1 MWVGIKWEL
10 GNEPD
15 LFKVGP
21 PRRHYTWSE
30 QDYLNEWFTWTTA
43 IHNALEAS
51 CPDLATSSKYR
62 YYAPSFAGAGSTSL
76 GPNASNFLN
85 PIKAWNSG
93 FANSSIISHISA
105 HNYIAGAES
114 PGVTLPGTLMNHTN
128 TIHSVSELL
137 NFSRSLHNPHSLPF
151 ILGETNSL
159 FRQGRPGLS
168 NTFGAALWGVDS
180 ISGTNYRYQS
190 WQPVDTNRSTK
201 GTKAPYYGNIAV
213 AALMGDVTGEAP
225 KIANLPLEREQEA
238 AYAAYVGDKLERI
251 VVVNLMAWNE
261 TDYNEEYW
269 SEGQRPVER
278 YRFQVPKGVKG
289 EVGLRR
295 LMANGSD
302 AISGVTFDGYSYNFE
317 LDEGRPVLL
326 GNVTRGE
333 SARVRKG
340 GWLQV
345 EVPWSSAVMVDF
357 GK

>member
-1 MWVGIKWEL
+1 
-10 GNEPD
+10 
-15 LFKVGP
+15 
-21 PRRHYTWSE
+21 
-30 QDYLNEWFTWTTA
+30 
-43 IHNALEAS
+43 
-51 CPDLATSSKYR
+51 
-62 YYAPSFAGAGSTSL
+62 
-76 GPNASNFLN
+76 
-85 PIKAWNSG
+85 
-93 FANSSIISHISA
+93 
-105 HNYIAGAES
+105 
-114 PGVTLPGTLMNHTN
+114 
-128 TIHSVSELL
+128 
-137 NFSRSLHNPHSLPF
+137 
-151 ILGETNSL
+151 
-159 FRQGRPGLS
+159 
-168 NTFGAALWGVDS
+168 
-180 ISGTNYRYQS
+180 
-190 WQPVDTNRSTK
+190 
-201 GTKAPYYGNIAV
+201 
-213 AALMGDVTGEAP
+213 MGDVTGEAP